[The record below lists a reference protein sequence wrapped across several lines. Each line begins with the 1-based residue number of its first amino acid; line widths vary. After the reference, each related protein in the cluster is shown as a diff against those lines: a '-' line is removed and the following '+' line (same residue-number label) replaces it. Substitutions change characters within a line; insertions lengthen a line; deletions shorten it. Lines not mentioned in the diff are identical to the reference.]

1 MTRNLFAF
9 VAHIALIAMTV
20 TLSLSPIM
28 FAAYLSGQ
36 VAGFGGV
43 L

>member
-1 MTRNLFAF
+1 MTHNMFAF
-9 VAHIALIAMTV
+9 VAHLALIAMTV

-36 VAGFGGV
+36 VSGLGGV